1 MKVRPTAAL
10 LRRAF
15 GPAYGLLVAASIGL
29 SVFSAVPPIVGVPLA
44 VGSATLASLLRGL
57 VPRHYRFFGL
67 LPPIVALGILA
78 SYCPLGTIPELAAGL
93 AGLALLLWCSEDPDR
108 DPGALGRGLA
118 GVVVPATVLALAW
131 VSSLLLPSG
140 VGSLG
145 IAAALLVACVVGVG
159 LLLGAPR
166 VFDRDPS
173 ATS

>member
-1 MKVRPTAAL
+1 
-10 LRRAF
+10 
-15 GPAYGLLVAASIGL
+15 
-29 SVFSAVPPIVGVPLA
+29 
-44 VGSATLASLLRGL
+44 
-57 VPRHYRFFGL
+57 
-67 LPPIVALGILA
+67 
-78 SYCPLGTIPELAAGL
+78 
-93 AGLALLLWCSEDPDR
+93 
-108 DPGALGRGLA
+108 
-118 GVVVPATVLALAW
+118 VVPATVLALAW